1 MIPIYVNGMALNL
14 NEVALI
20 EFRVNSQSFNGA
32 VAVIAMQYE
41 VLKQMHV
48 AMGQAI
54 EQHDK
59 HLHELQ
65 RTKANM
71 N

>member
-1 MIPIYVNGMALNL
+1 MTPTYANGLTISM
-14 NEVALI
+14 NELAML
-20 EFRVNSQSFNGA
+20 EFRVNSQSANGPVSIIA
-32 VAVIAMQYE
+32 VHYDF
-41 VLKQMHV
+41 LKQIY
-48 AMGQAI
+48 AAIGNTI

-65 RTKANM
+65 RSKTNM